1 MLFLPI
7 AKKHDTFTHV
17 VNEIVSKQKHNDP
30 SKYVQLSYKFV
41 KDEYPDYPQK
51 SEDMSDE
58 DYHDAIKE
66 YFKLKGLKHHDDF
79 NEDDKK
85 SIIEDCTVNLI
96 GPKALSL
103 KHNTMVYVIR
113 CFVRAEGLLTTP
125 DDLSQYPGYPKKSE
139 DMSLKDYQKE
149 IKKFWNTRKQKEK
162 TLKKMIGSE
171 FKILE
176 L

>member
-1 MLFLPI
+1 MNRYLLCSEFLVPNIPNINI
-7 AKKHDTFTHV
+7 AK
-17 VNEIVSKQKHNDP
+17 IV
-30 SKYVQLSYKFV
+30 
-41 KDEYPDYPQK
+41 
-51 SEDMSDE
+51 
-58 DYHDAIKE
+58 IKE

-162 TLKKMIGSE
+162 SLKKMIGSE